1 MSLNLSPDDL
11 MKRAR
16 IQIMKG
22 NSFFSYLALYIQFKE
37 DKKGEIPDWAGMGI
51 DAKGNLIYK
60 PMYVKGLADKELQ
73 GVFLHETLH
82 LAFLHLIRVGTKNPE
97 LWNIVTD
104 IAVNQ
109 IIKDSG
115 YTLPK
120 NTLLSNH
127 KNEITLCNQVVKD
140 CNKKSAEMIYDE
152 LKTNQQLMDMVK
164 QMAQKGFDVHMESDE
179 GQTPQETEELSKEWS
194 DRLREALAISKMR
207 GDLPEGMERF
217 VEDLHKEKINWR
229 ELLQRYIV
237 NSLPYDFTFA
247 KPHKKSIATG
257 FYMPSVL
264 KEKLDISVLIDVSGS
279 VGQEELTDFLSEI
292 VGIANAFKDRISM
305 RILTHECEILD
316 DYYVDDANMG
326 NILELKIKGGGGTSF
341 NPSLDYINEKHPE
354 TKLLVWLTDG
364 YAEKIEEDKVTFD
377 LLWVLSNG
385 GNEDSIKHIGKIMK
399 LD

>member
-22 NSFFSYLALYIQFKE
+22 NSFFSYLALYIQFRE
-37 DKKGEIPDWAGMGI
+37 DKHNKIPKWAGMGVN
-51 DAKGNLIYK
+51 AKGDLLYK
-60 PMYVKGLADKELQ
+60 PDYVKSLGDKELQ
-73 GVFLHETLH
+73 AVFLHETLH

-115 YTLPK
+115 YTLPEG
-120 NTLLSNH
+120 TLVSDG
-127 KNEITLCNQVVKD
+127 KNEINLCGQTIKE
-140 CNKKSAEMIYDE
+140 CNKKSAEIIYDE
-152 LKTNQQLMDMVK
+152 FKDNKQLMDIVK
-164 QMAQKGFDVHMESDE
+164 QMAQKGFDVHFDDK
-179 GQTPQETEELSKEWS
+179 GQTPQETEELAKEWS
-194 DRLREALAISKMR
+194 DRLREAMAISKMK
-207 GDLPEGMERF
+207 GDIPEGMERF

-229 ELLQRYIV
+229 ELLQRYIT

-247 KPHKKSIATG
+247 RPHKKSIATG
-257 FYMPSVL
+257 FYMPSIL

-279 VGQEELTDFLSEI
+279 IGQEELTDFLSEI
-292 VGIANAFKDRISM
+292 VGIANTFKDRISM
-305 RILTHECEILD
+305 RILTHECEILN
-316 DYYVDDANMG
+316 DYYVDDANMD
-326 NILELKIKGGGGTSF
+326 NILSLKIEGGGGTSF
-341 NPSLDYINEKHPE
+341 NPAIDYINEKHPD

-364 YAEKIEEDKVTFD
+364 YGEMVEEKNVTFD
-377 LLWVLSNG
+377 LLWVLSKG
-385 GNEDSIKHIGKIMK
+385 GSDDCIKHIGKIMR